1 MKYAKDTG
9 VSVQRSRMEIE
20 RILTRWQAS
29 RFAYG
34 TWEKGA
40 IIPFQYGDKQIRFQ
54 LPLPDRS
61 AKEFWYTPTRHTQR
75 TQEAANAAWEK
86 ACRQRWRALAL
97 SIKAKRESVETG
109 IESFETAF
117 MPYVVLPDGKTVAEH
132 VLPALAQNQLAALKF

>member
-1 MKYAKDTG
+1 MKFAKDTT
-9 VSVQRSRMEIE
+9 VSVQQSRLEIE
-20 RILTRWQAS
+20 RILTRWGAS

-40 IIPFQYGDKQIRFQ
+40 IIAFQYGDKQIKFQ

-61 AKEFWYTPTRHTQR
+61 AKEFWYTPTRR
-75 TQEAANAAWEK
+75 TRRSEKAAYAAWEQ
-86 ACRQRWRALAL
+86 ACRQRLRALAL
-97 SIKAKRESVETG
+97 SIKAKLECVETG

-132 VLPALAQNQLAALKF
+132 VLPALEKNQLPALTF